1 MKPKEK
7 KNSRS
12 RTLVLWLISIGLL
25 AGMIITFTPNLG
37 FGGQDG
43 SSSRGSVQMTVN
55 GQEIRDL
62 DIEQMRRN
70 PLFSIVLDGKVGQ
83 DLNRLMADEIIRQ
96 SVLLQAASR
105 FNITNAKVNAAVN
118 DFRVD
123 QGVDGRKN
131 DSAYQQLIMSAG
143 FTDEMFRQYMRQQLQ
158 IEAFEDSIAA
168 DITVSADEVETFYIA
183 NQAAYQTDERI
194 VARQIVVADPDAA
207 GRLRYQLMRGAD
219 ARELA
224 EQHSIELAEQGG
236 ALGASGD
243 DQPRPVGRAALPSA
257 ASAAAFALQGAGI
270 TDVVEVP
277 AGYAIIVVEEYIPAE
292 TQPFDE
298 VKAQVEEDAL
308 EAKRAAAVQTE
319 LERLRYTAD
328 VQFTKNSTIEF
339 TDPVVAK
346 VGDREILE
354 SEVDRALYMSPMVQ
368 QSLNPDNA
376 EFLVA
381 IFKPS
386 MVGQLID
393 TELAYR
399 GASELGAPF
408 IGTRNT
414 VGVAALNYIAR
425 DVTVSEAD
433 IEEYYDLNRASY
445 TIPAE
450 AVVTSVSFEDEET
463 AETFREAY
471 LAGGD
476 IMDIAGGGLL
486 QEHGLVRTG
495 DLRREW
501 NNVVFNTDAFDF
513 RSETDP
519 VGVSDI
525 VVITEEVAAEDD
537 EEEATEVSSYT
548 VLLVD
553 RLDAQTRPLSAV
565 HSQVKQS
572 ALREA
577 KDAVRAEWLE
587 SLRDNYDVEQF
598 EIVGLEDI
606 FAPQVDFTPAPT
618 DDEVLDIEELEELL
632 ETEEQLE
639 TAE

>member
-25 AGMIITFTPNLG
+25 AGMVISFTPNLG
-37 FGGQDG
+37 FGGGQDG
-43 SSSRGSVQMTVN
+43 STSRGSVQMKVN

-105 FNITNAKVNAAVN
+105 FNVTNAKVNAAVN

-143 FTDEMFRQYMRQQLQ
+143 FTDEMFRSYMRQQLQ

-168 DITVSADEVETFYIA
+168 DISVSDAEVETFYIA
-183 NQAAYQTDERI
+183 NQAAYQTEERI
-194 VARQIVVADPDAA
+194 VARQIVVADPDVA

-219 ARELA
+219 AAELA
-224 EQHSIELAEQGG
+224 EKYSTELAEQGG
-236 ALGASGD
+236 ALGAAGD
-243 DQPRPVGRAALPSA
+243 DQPRPVGRAALPSS

-270 TDVVEVP
+270 TDVVQVP
-277 AGYAIIVVEEYIPAE
+277 SGYAIIVVEEYIPPV
-292 TQPFDE
+292 TQAFAD

-319 LERLRYTAD
+319 LERLRRTAD
-328 VQFTKNSTIEF
+328 VQFPKDSIIEF

-386 MVGQLID
+386 MVGQLVD
-393 TELAYR
+393 TELAY
-399 GASELGAPF
+399 LGANDLDVPF
-408 IGTRNT
+408 IGTRNS

-425 DVTVSEAD
+425 DVTVSEEE

-450 AVVTSVSFEDEET
+450 AVVTSVSFETEDA
-463 AETFREAY
+463 AEAFRNAY

-476 IMDIAGGGLL
+476 VMDIAGGGLL

-501 NNVVFNTDAFDF
+501 NTVVFNTDAFDF
-513 RSETDP
+513 RSDTDP
-519 VGVSDI
+519 IGVSDI
-525 VVITEEVAAEDD
+525 VVITEELEVE
-537 EEEATEVSSYT
+537 EEGEEATEVSSYT

-553 RLDAQTRPLSAV
+553 RLDSQTRPLSAV
-565 HSQVKQS
+565 YNQVQQS
-572 ALREA
+572 ALRQA
-577 KDAVRAEWLE
+577 KDAVREQWLDG
-587 SLRDNYDVEQF
+587 LRDKYDIEEF
-598 EIVGLEDI
+598 EIAGLEDI
-606 FAPQVDFTPAPT
+606 FQPQVDFTPAPT
-618 DDEVLDIEELEELL
+618 EDELPEVADLEELQELL
-632 ETEEQLE
+632 ET
-639 TAE
+639 AE

>member
-37 FGGQDG
+37 FGGGQDG
-43 SSSRGSVQMTVN
+43 NSQRGAVQMKVN

-70 PLFSIVLDGKVGQ
+70 PLFSIVLDGKVGE

-105 FNITNAKVNAAVN
+105 FNITNAKVNGAVN

-143 FTDEMFRQYMRQQLQ
+143 FTDEMFRSYMRQQLQ

-194 VARQIVVADPDAA
+194 VARQIVVADPDTA

-219 ARELA
+219 AAELA
-224 EQHSIELAEQGG
+224 AEHSIELAEQGG

-270 TDVVEVP
+270 TDVVQLP
-277 AGYAIIVVEEYIPAE
+277 SGYAVIVVEEYIPPATQAFADVQAE
-292 TQPFDE
+292 
-298 VKAQVEEDAL
+298 VEEDAL

-319 LERLRYTAD
+319 LERLRRTAD
-328 VQFTKNSTIEF
+328 VQFPANSTIAF

-399 GASELGAPF
+399 GASDLGAPF

-425 DVTVSEAD
+425 DVTISEEE
-433 IEEYYDLNRASY
+433 IEAYYDLNRASY

-450 AVVTSVSFEDEET
+450 AVVTSVSFETEDA
-463 AETFREAY
+463 AEAFRNAY
-471 LAGGD
+471 LAGGSV
-476 IMDIAGGGLL
+476 MDIAGGGLL

-513 RSETDP
+513 RSDTDP
-519 VGVSDI
+519 IGVSDI
-525 VVITEEVAAEDD
+525 VVITEELEAE
-537 EEEATEVSSYT
+537 EEGEEATEVSSYT

-553 RLDAQTRPLSAV
+553 RLDSQTRPLSAV
-565 HSQVKQS
+565 YNQVQQS
-572 ALREA
+572 ALRQA
-577 KDAVRAEWLE
+577 KDAVRADWLDG
-587 SLRDNYDVEQF
+587 LRDNYDIEEF
-598 EIVGLEDI
+598 EIAGLEDI
-606 FAPQVDFTPAPT
+606 FQPQVDFTPAPT
-618 DDEVLDIEELEELL
+618 EDELPEVADLEELQELL
-632 ETEEQLE
+632 ET
-639 TAE
+639 AE